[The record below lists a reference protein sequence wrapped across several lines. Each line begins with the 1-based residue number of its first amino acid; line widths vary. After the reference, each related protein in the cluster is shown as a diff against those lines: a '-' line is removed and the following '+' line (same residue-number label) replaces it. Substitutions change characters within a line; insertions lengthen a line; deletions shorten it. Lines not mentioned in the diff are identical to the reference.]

1 MVMAVTPQTEGR
13 SKFPSA
19 QFVRAPVIFQQVSW
33 TKTREEGIF
42 EKERMHTVRPIR
54 VSTVYIRGISRPD
67 VDVICRALSQ
77 ILEYP
82 EFCFL
87 LGVR

>member
-33 TKTREEGIF
+33 TKTREEEMF
-42 EKERMHTVRPIR
+42 
-54 VSTVYIRGISRPD
+54 
-67 VDVICRALSQ
+67 
-77 ILEYP
+77 
-82 EFCFL
+82 
-87 LGVR
+87 